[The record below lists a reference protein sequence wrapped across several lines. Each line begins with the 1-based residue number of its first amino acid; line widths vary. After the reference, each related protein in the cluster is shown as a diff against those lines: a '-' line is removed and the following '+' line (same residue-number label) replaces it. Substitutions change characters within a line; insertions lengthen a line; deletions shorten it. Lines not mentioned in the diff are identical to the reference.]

1 MTRGLGAAL
10 TLALAAAPLAA
21 QGPGGAV
28 TGQVRA
34 AGSGQPLVGA
44 LVRVRGSLL
53 AATTD
58 SAGRFILR
66 ALEPGSRVI
75 LAAAVGFSAD
85 SLAVE
90 VAAGVTREVAF
101 SLAASPL
108 ELPGLMVTAN
118 RRVEELDRAEASVAI
133 LPGDAPIQRNVVT
146 LDQALPFVSG
156 VTFNGRDNIDIR
168 GSTGFARGV
177 GSRVLML
184 LDGHPA
190 LSADGG
196 EVIWE
201 SLPLLDLDQVEVVKG
216 AYSALYGSNALGG
229 VVNLVTKPVDE
240 RPRTAVRVHAGVWTP
255 QSEYSFTDK
264 TLNQQGISLQH
275 GRRLGGTGIR
285 LALQREG
292 SDGFT
297 ENGRSGF
304 WAARLKMGSTAAASH
319 PWDAYA
325 VWSRLDED
333 EFFTWDDEAT
343 PYKVTPAELGDRSVY
358 SQVLAGG
365 SFTPVARDQLFIRIS
380 PYLNWNENRNDFHDN
395 TDWHRATRAGGSA
408 QVSWLPTA
416 SAHGVTAGVDGAW
429 TGVRSNFLGEPSITD
444 LAGFAQ
450 DEIRFGDRLKG
461 TIGVRADYHS
471 ATGGES
477 ETTLNPKLSVAWAAG
492 ATTNLRAS
500 IARGYRAP
508 SAIEQF
514 VSTRQYGFQVI
525 PNPGLRGEHA
535 WSGEVGVTAYPWP
548 VLRIDGAVFGSRYED
563 LIGPAAAPGQLT
575 VFQFQNVS
583 RARVLGLDVGAR
595 ATVMP
600 GKLDLEAN
608 YLFLDGEDL
617 ATGRALPYRS
627 RHNVT
632 GTLTAFRGLGAIDLR
647 YRSRVE
653 EVLAYPLDPRGDIVT
668 VDLRGAYRALGLTFI
683 GAVRNLFNTFYTDVQ
698 ERSPG
703 APRQWSVGVYSE
715 F

>member
-1 MTRGLGAAL
+1 MRVRLAG
-10 TLALAAAPLAA
+10 LALLLANPVFA
-21 QGPGGAV
+21 QSGDGVV
-28 TGQVRA
+28 TGQIRA
-34 AGSGQPLVGA
+34 ATTGQGIAGA

-58 SAGRFILR
+58 SAGRFVIR
-66 ALEPGSRVI
+66 SLEPGERIVV
-75 LAAAVGFSAD
+75 AAAVGFLAD
-85 SLAVE
+85 SATVSIGPGASSALQFLLR
-90 VAAGVTREVAF
+90 AA
-101 SLAASPL
+101 PL
-108 ELPGLMVTAN
+108 ELPSLMVTAN

-133 LPGDAPIQRNVVT
+133 MPGDAPIQRNVVT

-156 VTFNGRDNIDIR
+156 VTFNGRDNVDIR

-240 RPRTAVRVHAGVWTP
+240 QPRTAIRIHGGMWTP
-255 QSEYSFTDK
+255 QSEYSFTNH
-264 TLNQQGISLQH
+264 TLTQQGISLQH
-275 GRRLGGTGIR
+275 GRRIGGTGVR
-285 LALQREG
+285 LAVQREG

-304 WAARLKMGSTAAASH
+304 WAARLKLGSTAGATH

-333 EFFTWDDEAT
+333 EFFTWNDSTT
-343 PYKVTPAELGDRSVY
+343 PYQVTPAELGDRSVY

-365 SFTPVARDQLFIRIS
+365 TVTPIAKNEVALRIS
-380 PYLNWNENRNDFHDN
+380 PYVNWNENRNAFHDN
-395 TDWHRATRAGGSA
+395 TDWHEALRTGGTA
-408 QVSWLPTA
+408 QLSWLPSG
-416 SAHGVTAGVDGAW
+416 SAHNVTTGVDGSW
-429 TGVRSNFLGEPSITD
+429 TTVRSNFLGEPEINEF
-444 LAGFAQ
+444 AGFAQ
-450 DEIRFGDRLKG
+450 DEIRFTQRLKG
-461 TIGVRADYHS
+461 TIGLRADFHS
-471 ATGGES
+471 ATGAES
-477 ETTLNPKLSVAWAAG
+477 ETTINPKLSLAYAAG
-492 ATTNLRAS
+492 ANTNLRAS
-500 IARGYRAP
+500 LARGYRAP

-514 VSTRQYGFQVI
+514 VSTRQYGFQVV
-525 PNPGLRGEHA
+525 PNPQLNGEHA
-535 WSGEVGVTAYPWP
+535 WSGEVGITAYPLP
-548 VLRIDGAVFGSRYED
+548 AIRIDGALFGSRYED
-563 LIGPAAAPGQLT
+563 LIGPAAAPDQLL

-583 RARVLGLDVGAR
+583 RARVLGIDLGAR
-595 ATVMP
+595 AAMIP
-600 GKLDLEAN
+600 GVIDLEAN
-608 YLFLDGEDL
+608 YLFLDGQDL
-617 ATGRALPYRS
+617 ETGKALPYRS
-627 RHNVT
+627 RHNLT
-632 GTLTAFRGLGAIDLR
+632 GTVTALRGLAAVDLR

-653 EVLAYPLDPRGDIVT
+653 EVIAYPLDERGSIFT
-668 VDLRGAYRALGLTFI
+668 MDLRGAYQAFGLTFLA
-683 GAVRNLFNTFYTDVQ
+683 GVRNLFNTFYTDVQ

-703 APRQWSVGVYSE
+703 APRQWSLGVYSE

>member
-1 MTRGLGAAL
+1 MRAL
-10 TLALAAAPLAA
+10 LPGLALFLTGQYLAA
-21 QGPGGAV
+21 QNPAGVVSGH
-28 TGQVRA
+28 VRA
-34 AGSGQPLVGA
+34 ASTGQPIQGA
-44 LVRVRGSLL
+44 VVRVRGTLL
-53 AATTD
+53 ALTTD
-58 SAGRFILR
+58 SGGRFLFR
-66 ALEPGSRVI
+66 SVQPGARVFV
-75 LAAAVGFSAD
+75 AAAVGFAAD
-85 SLAVE
+85 SVTVML
-90 VAAGVTREVAF
+90 AAGADHDVSF
-101 SLAASPL
+101 SLRPAAL

-133 LPGDAPIQRNVVT
+133 LPGDALILRNVVT

-156 VTFNGRDNIDIR
+156 VTFNGRDNVDIR

-240 RPRTAVRVHAGVWTP
+240 RPRTAVRIHAGMWTP
-255 QSEYSFTDK
+255 QSEYDFTNQSL
-264 TLNQQGISLQH
+264 TQQGISLQH
-275 GRRLGGTGIR
+275 GRRLGGTGVR

-304 WAARLKMGSTAAASH
+304 WAARLKLGSTAAATH
-319 PWDAYA
+319 PWDAYV

-333 EFFTWDDEAT
+333 EFFTWNDSAT
-343 PYKVTPAELGDRSVY
+343 PYQVTPSELGDRSVY
-358 SQVLAGG
+358 SQVLTGATI
-365 SFTPVARDQLFIRIS
+365 TPVARDQVFLRIS
-380 PYLNWNENRNDFHDN
+380 PYVNWNENRNDFHDN
-395 TDWHRATRAGGSA
+395 ADWHRALRAGGSA
-408 QVSWLPTA
+408 QISWLPTQ
-416 SAHGVTAGVDGAW
+416 SAHGVTAGVDGSW
-429 TGVRSNFLGEPSITD
+429 TTVRSSFLGEPGITD

-450 DEIRFGDRLKG
+450 DEIRLGERLKG
-461 TIGVRADYHS
+461 TIGLRVDYHAAS
-471 ATGGES
+471 GAEA
-477 ETTLNPKLSVAWAAG
+477 ETTLNPKVSLAFAAG
-492 ATTNLRAS
+492 ATTSLRAS

-514 VSTRQYGFQVI
+514 VSTRQYGFQVV
-525 PNPGLRGEHA
+525 PNPELRGEHA
-535 WSGEVGVTAYPWP
+535 WSGEIGITAYPWSG
-548 VLRIDGAVFGSRYED
+548 VRVDGAIFGSRYED
-563 LIGPAAAPGQLT
+563 LIGPAAAPNQIL

-583 RARVLGLDVGAR
+583 RARVIGLDVGAR
-595 ATVMP
+595 ATVLP
-600 GKLDLEAN
+600 GVIDLEAS
-608 YLFLDGEDL
+608 YLYLDGEDL
-617 ATGRALPYRS
+617 ETGKALPYRS

-632 GTLTAFRGLGAIDLR
+632 GTVTALRGLAAVDVR
-647 YRSRVE
+647 FRSRVE
-653 EVLAYPLDPRGDIVT
+653 EVIAYPLDTRSDIFT
-668 VDLRGAYRALGLTFI
+668 LDLRGAYRAFGLTFL
-683 GAVRNLFNTFYTDVQ
+683 GAVRNVFNTFYTDVQ

-703 APRQWSVGVYSE
+703 APRQWSLGVYSE

>member
-1 MTRGLGAAL
+1 MRAL
-10 TLALAAAPLAA
+10 LAGLALLLSLNPVFAQSGDGVVTGRIRAAA
-21 QGPGGAV
+21 
-28 TGQVRA
+28 TGQ
-34 AGSGQPLVGA
+34 GIPGA

-53 AATTD
+53 SATTD
-58 SAGRFILR
+58 SAGRFVVR
-66 ALEPGSRVI
+66 SLEPGARTL
-75 LAAAVGFSAD
+75 LAAAVGFTPD
-85 SLAVE
+85 STTVDVGTASGVDIEFTLR
-90 VAAGVTREVAF
+90 AA
-101 SLAASPL
+101 PL

-133 LPGDAPIQRNVVT
+133 MPGDAPIQRNVVT

-156 VTFNGRDNIDIR
+156 VTFNGRDNVDIR

-240 RPRTAVRVHAGVWTP
+240 RPVTTIRLHAGVWNT
-255 QSEYSFTDK
+255 QSEYEFTDK
-264 TLNQQGISLQH
+264 TLNQQGVTLQH
-275 GRRLGGTGIR
+275 GRRIGGTGVR

-304 WAARLKMGSTAAASH
+304 WAARLKLGSTSGATH

-333 EFFTWDDEAT
+333 EFFTWNDPNT
-343 PYKVTPAELGDRSVY
+343 PYQVTPDELGDRSVY
-358 SQVLAGG
+358 SQLLTGG
-365 SFTPVARDQLFIRIS
+365 TFTPISREQLVVRIS
-380 PYLNWNENRNDFHDN
+380 PYLNWNRNENDFHDN
-395 TDWHRATRAGGSA
+395 TDWHRALRAGGSA
-408 QVSWLPTA
+408 QLSWLPTG
-416 SAHGVTAGVDGAW
+416 SSHVVTTGMDGAW
-429 TGVRSNFLGEPSITD
+429 TTVRSNFIGEPEVTD

-450 DEIRFGDRLKG
+450 DEIRLGQRLKG
-461 TIGVRADYHS
+461 TIGLRADFHS
-471 ATGGES
+471 ATGGEA
-477 ETTLNPKLSVAWAAG
+477 ETTINPKVSLAYAAG
-492 ATTNLRAS
+492 RTTNLRAS
-500 IARGYRAP
+500 LARGYRAP

-525 PNPGLRGEHA
+525 PNPSLRGEHA
-535 WSGEVGVTAYPWP
+535 WSGEVGVTAYPWSS
-548 VLRIDGAVFGSRYED
+548 VRIDGAIFGSHYED
-563 LIGPAAAPGQLT
+563 LIAPAAAPDQVL

-583 RARVLGLDVGAR
+583 RARVLGLDLGAR
-595 ATVMP
+595 ATLVP
-600 GKLDLEAN
+600 GVLDVEAN

-617 ATGRALPYRS
+617 ETGRALPYRS

-632 GTLTAFRGLGAIDLR
+632 GTVTALRGLAAVDVR

-653 EVLAYPLDPRGDIVT
+653 EVIAYPLDPRGNIFT
-668 VDLRGAYRALGLTFI
+668 LDLRGAYQVFGLTVLAGI
-683 GAVRNLFNTFYTDVQ
+683 RNLFNTFYTDVQ
-698 ERSPG
+698 ERSPS
-703 APRQWSVGVYSE
+703 APRQWSLGVYSE

>member
-1 MTRGLGAAL
+1 MRLLLAG
-10 TLALAAAPLAA
+10 LALLLSLNPVFAQSGDGVVAGRIRAAA
-21 QGPGGAV
+21 
-28 TGQVRA
+28 TGQA
-34 AGSGQPLVGA
+34 IPGA

-53 AATTD
+53 SATAD
-58 SAGRFILR
+58 SSGRFVIQS
-66 ALEPGSRVI
+66 LEPGSRTL
-75 LAAAVGFSAD
+75 LAAAVGFLPD
-85 SLAVE
+85 S
-90 VAAGVTREVAF
+90 VTVQVGNARGELEF
-101 SLAASPL
+101 SLRPAPL

-133 LPGDAPIQRNVVT
+133 LPGEAPIQRNVVT
-146 LDQALPFVSG
+146 IDQALPFVSG
-156 VTFNGRDNIDIR
+156 VTFNGRDNVDIR

-229 VVNLVTKPVDE
+229 VVNLITKPVEE
-240 RPRTAVRVHAGVWTP
+240 RPVTTVRLHGGVWNT
-255 QSEYSFTDK
+255 QSEYEFTDN
-264 TLNQQGISLQH
+264 TLNQQGVSIQH
-275 GRRLGGTGIR
+275 GRRIGGTGVR

-304 WAARLKMGSTAAASH
+304 WAARLKLGSTSGATH

-333 EFFTWDDEAT
+333 EFFTWNDAST
-343 PYKVTPAELGDRSVY
+343 PYRVTPEELGDRSVY
-358 SQVLAGG
+358 SQVLTGG
-365 SFTPVARDQLFIRIS
+365 TFTPVSRDQLVVRIS

-408 QVSWLPTA
+408 QVSWLPRG
-416 SAHGVTAGVDGAW
+416 SAHGITTGVDGSW
-429 TGVRSNFLGEPSITD
+429 TTVRSDFIGEPEITD
-444 LAGFAQ
+444 VAGFAQ
-450 DEIRFGDRLKG
+450 DEIRFSHKLKG
-461 TIGVRADYHS
+461 TIGLRADFHS
-471 ATGGES
+471 ATGGEA
-477 ETTLNPKLSVAWAAG
+477 ETTINPKLSVAYAAG

-500 IARGYRAP
+500 LARGYRAP

-525 PNPGLRGEHA
+525 PNPELRGEHA

-548 VLRIDGAVFGSRYED
+548 SVRVDGAIFGSRYED
-563 LIGPAAAPGQLT
+563 LIAPAGAPNQPF

-595 ATVMP
+595 ATVLP
-600 GKLDLEAN
+600 GKLDVEAN
-608 YLFLDGEDL
+608 YLFLDGKDL
-617 ATGRALPYRS
+617 ETGKALPYRS
-627 RHNVT
+627 QHNVT
-632 GTLTAFRGLGAIDLR
+632 GTVTALRGLAALDVR

-653 EVLAYPLDPRGDIVT
+653 EVIGYPLDPRSNIFTLDV
-668 VDLRGAYRALGLTFI
+668 RGAYQVFGLTLLAGI
-683 GAVRNLFNTFYTDVQ
+683 RNLFNTFYTDVQ
-698 ERSPG
+698 ERTPG
-703 APRQWSVGVYSE
+703 APRQWSLGVYSE